1 MEVIKR
7 DGTKEKVK
15 LDKIVNRIRKQC
27 YGLNSDFVEPIEIA
41 KKVIDGLYD
50 GITSVEL
57 DVLAAETAA
66 ALTTIHPDYSILAA
80 RISITSLHKRTKKL
94 FSETVEDLYHYVDPK
109 TNLKAPLISDEVYK
123 VVTEN
128 AKEIDQSIIYDRDL
142 DYDYFG
148 YKTLEKSYLL
158 KINGQVA
165 ERPQHMI
172 MRVAIGI
179 HKDDLDAAFKTY
191 DLMSQGFFTHATPT
205 LFNAGTPRPQLSS
218 CFLLTMHDDSIQGI
232 YKTLSDVAQIS
243 KNAGGIGLSVHD
255 VRASGAYI
263 KGTNGTS
270 NGLIPMLKVY
280 NETAR
285 YVDQGGGRRKGSF
298 AIYLEPWHSDVEDF
312 LQLRKNHGKEEMRA
326 RDLFLALWVPD
337 LFMER
342 VKEGGEWSLFS
353 PDETPG
359 LADCYGEDFKKLYT
373 TYEAQ
378 GKARKTVKAQDLFYK
393 IIEAQIETGVPYILY
408 KDAANSKSNQK
419 NLGTIKSSNLC
430 TEIIEYSAPDE
441 QAVCN
446 LASIAL
452 PKFVIKQG
460 KKYIFDHEHLRQ
472 IAYKATMN
480 LNCVIDVNYYPTA
493 ETKKSNMRHRPIGLG
508 VQGLADA
515 FAMMRL
521 PFESEEA
528 LQLDKEIFETIYFGA
543 MQASVDLAKK
553 DGAYETFKGS
563 PLSEGKFQFD
573 MWGVTPSDR
582 WDWAK
587 LRKDVMKHGARNS
600 LLLAPMPTASTSQIL
615 GNNECFEPFTSNIYV
630 RKTLSGEFPV
640 INKHLVNDLIRWELW
655 DEEMRNKIIME
666 NGSIQ
671 NIEEIPQDLKEIY
684 KTAWEMSQKVI
695 INHAAARAPF
705 ICQSQSMN
713 LFVQDANFAKLSSAH
728 FYSWQKGLKTGSY
741 YIRTKAATTAIKG
754 LGIDV
759 SKVKTVDESVVNT
772 YKPKT
777 VEENLQD
784 LSCSLDDPDSCLA
797 CGS

>member
-218 CFLLTMHDDSIQGI
+218 CFLLTMDDDSIQGI
-232 YKTLSDVAQIS
+232 YKTLADVAQIS

-342 VKEGGEWSLFS
+342 VGEGGEWSLFS

-359 LADCYGEDFKKLYT
+359 LADCYGEEFKKLYT
-373 TYEAQ
+373 SYEAQ
-378 GKARKTVKAQDLFYK
+378 GKAKKTVKAQDLFYK

-408 KDAANSKSNQK
+408 KDAANTKSNQK

-521 PFESEEA
+521 PFESDEA
-528 LQLDKEIFETIYFGA
+528 LQLDQEIFETIYFGA

-573 MWGVTPSDR
+573 MWGVNPSNR
-582 WDWAK
+582 WDWEK
-587 LRKDVMKHGARNS
+587 LRKDVVKHGARNS

-684 KTAWEMSQKVI
+684 KTAWEMSQKII

-728 FYSWQKGLKTGSY
+728 FYSWRKGLKTGSY

-759 SKVKTVDESVVNT
+759 SKVKTTEETVVNT

-777 VEENLQD
+777 IEENLQD